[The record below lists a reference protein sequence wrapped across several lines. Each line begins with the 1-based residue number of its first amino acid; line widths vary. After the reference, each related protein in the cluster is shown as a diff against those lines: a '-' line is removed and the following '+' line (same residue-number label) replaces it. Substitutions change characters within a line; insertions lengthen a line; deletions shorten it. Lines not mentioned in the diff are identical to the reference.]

1 MPKER
6 RQQMSP
12 GAGVR
17 RARRTPSQGR
27 RDAQRGTTRRGG
39 HSAYAR
45 YPHQQFAPDRSAEA
59 AKTHTAPRIPK

>member
-1 MPKER
+1 MRKELR
-6 RQQMSP
+6 KQTSP

-17 RARRTPSQGR
+17 CARSTPSQGHR
-27 RDAQRGTTRRGG
+27 EAQRGTTRRGG

-45 YPHQQFAPDRSAEA
+45 YPHQQFAADRAAEG

>member
-1 MPKER
+1 MKER
-6 RQQMSP
+6 RKQTSP

-17 RARRTPSQGR
+17 RARSTASQVR
-27 RDAQRGTTRRGG
+27 REAQRGTTRRGG

-45 YPHQQFAPDRSAEA
+45 YPHQQFAADRAAES